1 MATAIELWFDFSC
14 PYAYLAS
21 TQAPAL
27 AARLGVTIAWR
38 PMLLGGVFRGI
49 GAGDGPLATISPVRA
64 AYNLRDMQR
73 WAERLG
79 VPLNMPAAHP
89 MRTVRALRTL
99 LRLPEAHW
107 PAAIEAIYAAYWVH
121 GLDITSDAVLASV
134 LHAIPG
140 SAEVIATADLAKD
153 DLRARTDEAISLG
166 IFGAPAWYFR
176 DRKILVWGQDRL
188 PWIAAIAR
196 GWDPRVNA
204 NANANVNANVDANA
218 TEARDL
224 LFYFDV
230 SSLYSYLGLTQLSTL
245 HPSPTL
251 RPILLGGLFRS
262 VGTAD
267 VPLFAFPEAKRRY
280 VVAEMQRWAR
290 WYGVPFRMP
299 SKFPQR
305 TQTAQRLILLAAAHG
320 AAAQLSLARALA
332 HALWADDGDLE
343 DDATLAAILVAEDL
357 PAALLAE
364 TREPSAKQ
372 ALVAVTSEAAHAG
385 IFGVPS
391 YVVMGPSPRLVWGQD
406 RAELVTAL
414 LGGWQPRGG

>member
-27 AARLGVTIAWR
+27 AAQLGVTIAWR

-49 GAGDGPLATISPVRA
+49 GAGDGPMATISPVRA
-64 AYNLRDMQR
+64 AHNLRDMHR
-73 WAERLG
+73 WAERFG
-79 VPLNMPAAHP
+79 VPLTMPAAHP

-121 GLDITSDAVLASV
+121 GYDITSDAVLAET
-134 LHAIPG
+134 LRAIPG
-140 SAEVIATADLAKD
+140 SADAVATADLAKD
-153 DLRARTDEAISLG
+153 ELRARTDEAISLG

-176 DRKILVWGQDRL
+176 DRAILVWGQDRL

-204 NANANVNANVDANA
+204 NVTADADVFADA
-218 TEARDL
+218 TGEREL
-224 LFYFDV
+224 RFYFDV
-230 SSLYSYLGLTQLSTL
+230 GSPYAYLALTQLSRL

-262 VGTAD
+262 VGTVD

-280 VVAEMQRWAR
+280 IVMEMQRWAR

-320 AAAQLSLARALA
+320 AAAQVSLARALA

-343 DDATLAAILVAEDL
+343 ADTTLAAVLVSVGL
-357 PAALLAE
+357 PAALLAA
-364 TREPSAKQ
+364 TREPAAKQ
-372 ALVAVTSEAAHAG
+372 ALVAATTAAADAG

-391 YVVMGPSPRLVWGQD
+391 YVVMSPAPVLVWGQD
-406 RAELVTAL
+406 RVELVTAL